1 MFCWCVWWRVCA
13 QSFQSHTYSFCWI
26 FQKRHT
32 ANVNECWWL
41 CIYIYIE
48 LGVLWVVTVVRR
60 RNRSRRQQTRTSH
73 VEQCSAPVH
82 PPAPPN
88 MVAWAAFAAAGSL
101 LLKPLL
107 ALFLL
112 IIFMA
117 SLGKSLGVRR
127 FYVALLLRMFEVR
140 SSADGRHV
148 GLSLFR
154 VHQLLVFNQ
163 HASQYLMSIIYAVC

>member
-1 MFCWCVWWRVCA
+1 
-13 QSFQSHTYSFCWI
+13 
-26 FQKRHT
+26 
-32 ANVNECWWL
+32 
-41 CIYIYIE
+41 
-48 LGVLWVVTVVRR
+48 
-60 RNRSRRQQTRTSH
+60 
-73 VEQCSAPVH
+73 
-82 PPAPPN
+82 